1 MNHAFKKI
9 LDLTNNP
16 TRKFSKENVYVT
28 SFFTQIWRI
37 FVEKEREKEKETFCA
52 TLLPLQFLQVPWE
65 QGLSFHKTTSVLI
78 KASADNRLFLPK
90 CVDK

>member
-28 SFFTQIWRI
+28 SFFYPNMKDICW
-37 FVEKEREKEKETFCA
+37 ERKRKRERNLLRDPSPLAIPPGTLRAGVTF
-52 TLLPLQFLQVPWE
+52 PQ
-65 QGLSFHKTTSVLI
+65 
-78 KASADNRLFLPK
+78 NY
-90 CVDK
+90 